1 MSGIGEM
8 AGAGPGRGKWVLLLG
23 GSRSGKSSMGE
34 RLAREKGGR
43 DVLFVATGQALD
55 DEMRERIQRHQAD
68 RAKYGWRTLEAP
80 DQIGAKVREAL
91 TGGEKVVLLD
101 CLTLLVSNTLCAL
114 GEETPSS
121 EAEAKAT
128 AELDALL
135 AVMRDCPADFVVV
148 SNEVGL
154 GLVSPY
160 KLGRLFSDAMGRVNQ
175 RMAAA
180 ADEVVFMAAGLSI
193 KLK

>member
-1 MSGIGEM
+1 MSGIGER
-8 AGAGPGRGKWVLLLG
+8 AGAGSNRGKWVLLLG
-23 GSRSGKSSMGE
+23 GSRSGKSAMGE
-34 RLAREKGGR
+34 RVAREKGGR
-43 DVLFVATGQALD
+43 DVLFVATGQARD
-55 DEMRERIQRHQAD
+55 AEMRERIQRHQAD

-80 DQIGAKVREAL
+80 DQIGAKVLAAL
-91 TGGEKVVLLD
+91 TGDEKVVLFD
-101 CLTLLVSNTLCAL
+101 CLTLLVSNAICAL
-114 GEETPSS
+114 GEEASSS
-121 EAEAKAT
+121 EAEAKAA

-135 AVMRDCPADFVVV
+135 AVMRQCPADFVVV

-160 KLGRLFSDAMGRVNQ
+160 KLGRLFSDAMGRANQ

-180 ADEVVFMAAGLSI
+180 ADEVFFMAAGLSI